1 LPGIQLALNTS
12 ETRKVLTALIR
23 LIYDEGGMPKDLD
36 QAAVNAMAK
45 QLWAGVEKGYNS
57 VAIDYDTPDK
67 EMIQSLQKDV
77 WQFSGAKNFQQMKAM
92 SEMLVGPD
100 GKLRSFSDFKRAVS
114 PITNDHITWLRTE
127 YKTAVASSQ
136 MSAKWVR
143 IQRDKELFPL
153 LQFNAVLDDRTTE
166 LCKSLD
172 GVVLPVDDPFW
183 RTYYPPN
190 HFNCRSDVRQLRA
203 GEAKITP
210 KDKINYPD
218 LPKMFLTNVAMDGL
232 IFPKESP
239 YYIGLPD
246 EIRAQAETIRANY
259 FKKLVA

>member
-1 LPGIQLALNTS
+1 MPGVQLALNTS

-36 QAAVNAMAK
+36 QASVNAMAK
-45 QLWAGVEKGYNS
+45 QLWAGVEKGYNL

-67 EMIQSLQKDV
+67 EMIRSLQKDV

-100 GKLRSFSDFKRAVS
+100 GKLRSFGDFKRAVS

-136 MSAKWVR
+136 MAAKWVR

-183 RTYYPPN
+183 RAYYPPN

-203 GEAKITP
+203 DEAKITP

-239 YYIGLPD
+239 YYVGLPD

-259 FKKLVA
+259 FKKLAA